1 MAKKYKYNMVDQVSM
16 AQEPMPIYGAAL
28 AEPEVEVEEDCSGM
42 PCSHSIEEVRQNVLE
57 AMEHDNDPSYWT
69 TWEAME
75 SRLRNKYPEWR

>member
-1 MAKKYKYNMVDQVSM
+1 MIKNKVVYR
-16 AQEPMPIYGAAL
+16 E
-28 AEPEVEVEEDCSGM
+28 M

>member
-1 MAKKYKYNMVDQVSM
+1 MENNTDMIKNKVVYR
-16 AQEPMPIYGAAL
+16 E
-28 AEPEVEVEEDCSGM
+28 M
-42 PCSHSIEEVRQNVLE
+42 PCSHSIEEVRQTAQE

>member
-1 MAKKYKYNMVDQVSM
+1 MNEIDCYN
-16 AQEPMPIYGAAL
+16 
-28 AEPEVEVEEDCSGM
+28 GM

-75 SRLRNKYPEWR
+75 SRLRNKYPEWK